1 MFVDKEKERILDES
15 YTSGFEKEYV
25 IDRTQIVQFSTK
37 IGLQGLS
44 FQRNAVVYCNNC
56 QDIVKS

>member
-1 MFVDKEKERILDES
+1 MFVDEEKEINLGET

-25 IDRTQIVQFSTK
+25 IDRNQIIHFSTK